1 MESRMNKFFHPA
13 KIASGLVAMLALMS
27 AGLAAAAPPEREPHR
42 AEGHRGEPSRAESP
56 RAEPARNDGRRAAPA
71 RAETHYA
78 SPHWRLD
85 GRFNHDRYYPAR
97 GYIVPSL
104 PLGRIEVGFG
114 GGRYYYHGGVWF
126 RPHGPRWIVVAPPIG
141 ILVPILPFGYST
153 IYYRSVPYYYADEV
167 YYVRTPAG
175 SYQVVAP
182 PPVEEVTYVEAPPR
196 PPASAPVPSAPV
208 DGLFV
213 YPRNGQTPTQ
223 TAFDRI
229 DCVKWA
235 IGQTGFDPSQGGD
248 NTARANFQRA
258 ASACLDAR
266 GYSVK

>member
-1 MESRMNKFFHPA
+1 MTERFFYRKFTL
-13 KIASGLVAMLALMS
+13 GLVAMLV
-27 AGLAAAAPPEREPHR
+27 AGLAVSAGAAPEKEH
-42 AEGHRGEPSRAESP
+42 AGQHRGEGKRAEQL
-56 RAEPARNDGRRAAPA
+56 RAEPQ
-71 RAETHYA
+71 RAENRRPDAPRVEPHYA

-85 GRFNHDRYYPAR
+85 NRFHHDRYYPAR
-97 GYIVPSL
+97 GYVVTTL
-104 PLGRIEVGFG
+104 PPGRIEVGFS

-141 ILVPILPFGYST
+141 IIIPLLPFGYST
-153 IYYRSVPYYYADEV
+153 IYYRGLPYYYADDV

-175 SYQVVAP
+175 SYRVIEA
-182 PPVEEVTYVEAPPR
+182 PPVEEVTYIESAPVV
-196 PPASAPVPSAPV
+196 AQAPVPSAPA

-223 TAFDRI
+223 TAYDRI

-235 IGQTGFDPSQGGD
+235 IGQTGYDPSQGGD
-248 NTARANFQRA
+248 NGARANFQRA